1 MGGTVVL
8 PFVGPI
14 RRLFGFTV
22 PTPEHLAMAFVLVIL
37 YFASTES
44 AKLLFYKYWNGGAPV
59 LGERE
64 SAKRRRARD

>member
-1 MGGTVVL
+1 
-8 PFVGPI
+8 
-14 RRLFGFTV
+14 
-22 PTPEHLAMAFVLVIL
+22 MAFVLVIL